1 MYPNEAKD
9 LADEWEWEDP
19 EKAKT
24 KEKEAGMTLQE
35 IAETRIEAA
44 DENYDSI
51 LETMNKRTMEEFQG
65 TEEELKQALLTNEM
79 IAREMRNEELKY
91 L

>member
-9 LADEWEWEDP
+9 LAEQWEWEDP
-19 EKAKT
+19 EAAKAKA
-24 KEKEAGMTLQE
+24 KEAGMTLEE
-35 IAETRIEAA
+35 IAEARIEAA
-44 DENYDSI
+44 DENYDTI
-51 LETMNKRTMEEFQG
+51 LESMNKRTMEEFQG
-65 TEEELKQALLTNEM
+65 TEAELKRALLTNEM

>member
-19 EKAKT
+19 EKAKA